1 MGSSSGIGSFSQ
13 AEVVIQAKAIIWE
26 NAKPGTTDWQLT
38 YVKFD
43 GKEKFQTRLNEGYRS
58 RASVRP
64 GRRISFHLTDLPP

>member
-1 MGSSSGIGSFSQ
+1 MDSFSGFGSFSQ
-13 AEVVIQAKAIIWE
+13 AEDATQPKAINRE

-43 GKEKFQTRLNEGYRS
+43 GKEKFRTRLIEGYRS
-58 RASVRP
+58 SASVRP